1 MAEKNLVTSL
11 AIARL
16 AIGGSAFATPRL
28 AGRAFGLDAD
38 ANPQAPY
45 LARLFGARDAA
56 LGIGIL
62 VSAGDARRQWLLIG
76 AGCDAADA
84 LAGIAGGRAGYLP
97 KATSALVTATAI
109 GALVVGVLAS
119 REAG

>member
-1 MAEKNLVTSL
+1 MAQKNFVTTL

-28 AGRAFGLDAD
+28 AGRGFGLDAE
-38 ANPQAPY
+38 ANPQSPY

-62 VSAGDARRQWLLIG
+62 TSDGDARRQWLLIG
-76 AGCDAADA
+76 AGCDAADV
-84 LAGIAGGRAGYLP
+84 LAGLAGGRAGYLP
-97 KATSALVTATAI
+97 KGTTALLTATALSAI
-109 GALVVGVLAS
+109 AMGVLAL
-119 REAG
+119 REV

>member
-1 MAEKNLVTSL
+1 MGEMNLVTSL

-28 AGRAFGLDAD
+28 AGRAFGLDSE

-62 VSAGDARRQWLLIG
+62 TSDGDARRQWIMIG

-84 LAGIAGGRAGYLP
+84 LAGLAGGRAGYLP
-97 KATSALVTATAI
+97 KATSALVTATAL
-109 GALVVGVLAS
+109 GAIVLGVLAL

>member
-1 MAEKNLVTSL
+1 MGEISSVTSL

-28 AGRAFGLDAD
+28 AGRLFGLDAE
-38 ANPQAPY
+38 ANPQTPY

-62 VSAGDARRQWLLIG
+62 TSEGDARRQWVMIG
-76 AGCDAADA
+76 VGCDAADA
-84 LAGIAGGRAGYLP
+84 LAGLAGGRAGYLP
-97 KATSALVTATAI
+97 KATSALVTATAL
-109 GALVVGVLAS
+109 GAIVMGVLAL